1 LHLQHLLEIAN
12 WILFSHYGNHSV
24 RKGEQNAGTDDDRES
39 QPEFR
44 ASGGVASS
52 SDCWKEYQTVLQF
65 LRNFGKEHA
74 PTARLILLTMVGH
87 EADAYQISYDTGACL
102 YAVNE
107 NLAELTRQNILVR
120 RTLASGRFKSTRYR
134 IDHGFLTAKLG
145 LTPKPGTRLERSD
158 DAES

>member
-1 LHLQHLLEIAN
+1 MP
-12 WILFSHYGNHSV
+12 
-24 RKGEQNAGTDDDRES
+24 EQMTTENLNQNS
-39 QPEFR
+39 R